1 MNERL
6 MGLIGLAMKANKLA
20 VGDGRATDRIRS
32 GNAFLVLVSNDA
44 SDNTIKKYTNM
55 CEFRELELLKL
66 DIDRFEFGQSIGRNF
81 AVTAAVCDKGFA
93 NSMIKLAERV
103 DK

>member
-6 MGLIGLAMKANKLA
+6 RGMIGLAMKANKLA

-32 GNAFLVLVSNDA
+32 DNAYLILISNDA
-44 SDNTIKKYTNM
+44 SENTVKKYTNM
-55 CEFRELELLKL
+55 CEFRKLKLHKL
-66 DIDRFEFGQSIGRNF
+66 DIDRFEFGTIIGRQF

-93 NSMIKLAERV
+93 DSMIKLAERV